1 MRPAIAV
8 IALLALVAC
17 EPPQARIAS
26 HHQQYAVEIVF
37 HDDLPG
43 LSDAERAELHA
54 TYEAAIRADLT
65 AAVGES
71 TSAPIEDGPLVKV
84 EIKAL
89 QLAAYPPKGGLL
101 TGWFLDSTVN
111 GVLDHLTRD
120 PQANAHENGLNN
132 SYLDRYIDRKVEAHR
147 LDRLGYLPLLVR
159 GKLSYA
165 DGSRTYVSD
174 LNGEDM
180 LTTFQPLA
188 SLGDRSPRAIR
199 AEEARVLGKVV
210 AERLGS
216 TSGWTVRINR

>member
-17 EPPQARIAS
+17 EPPQARIAT
-26 HHQQYAVEIVF
+26 HKQYALQIIF

-43 LSDAERAELHA
+43 LSDSERAELHA
-54 TYEAAIRADLT
+54 AYDAAIRADLK
-65 AAVGES
+65 AALGEP
-71 TSAPIEDGPLVKV
+71 APVQSEDGSVVKV
-84 EIKAL
+84 EINAL

-101 TGWFLDSTVN
+101 TGWFLDSTVS

-120 PQANAHENGLNN
+120 PQADARQNARNNG
-132 SYLDRYIDRKVEAHR
+132 YLDRYIDRKVETHR

-165 DGSRTYVSD
+165 DRDRTYTAD

-180 LTTFQPLA
+180 LTTFQPLG
-188 SLGDRSPRAIR
+188 SLGDRSPHTIR

-210 AERLGS
+210 AERLAS